1 MTMTTH
7 DADATHAATAAA
19 IAASDGRLAPVA
31 ARVGAAFTWMF
42 RIGAALLV
50 AGILL
55 AIARREPLDAAVD
68 PLGRVLPE
76 LLAGHAGGVI
86 DLAILWFM
94 AAPVV
99 ASIVVLGGFLRLGD
113 RRYALVTI
121 VVLLVLSAS
130 IARAIAS

>member
-7 DADATHAATAAA
+7 DADTTHAATAAA

-31 ARVGAAFTWMF
+31 ARVGAVLTLMF
-42 RIGAALLV
+42 RIGAAMLV

-55 AIARREPLDAAVD
+55 AVARREPLDATVD

-86 DLAILWFM
+86 DVAILWFM
-94 AAPVV
+94 SAPVV
-99 ASIVVLGGFLRLGD
+99 ASIVVLSGFLRLGD
-113 RRYALVTI
+113 RRYALVTV
-121 VVLLVLSAS
+121 VVLVVLAAS
-130 IARAIAS
+130 IARAVAS